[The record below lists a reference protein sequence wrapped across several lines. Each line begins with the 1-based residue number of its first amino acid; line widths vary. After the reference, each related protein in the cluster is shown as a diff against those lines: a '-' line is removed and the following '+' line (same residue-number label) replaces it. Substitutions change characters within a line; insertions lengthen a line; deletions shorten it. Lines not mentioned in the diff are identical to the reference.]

1 MRNKYFT
8 LALLVVLSF
17 ALTACTLQDLPVV
30 GKYFGGSGSPAS
42 GPVSLTVWGLW
53 EDRDIMEDLIL
64 KYQETH
70 ENVTITYD
78 DRSILNPRDY
88 KERVLT
94 QISGSLDADVVL
106 VHNSWVPRITAN
118 LSPMPSSLMDVNT
131 YKSTFY
137 PVAADSAVVG
147 GNIYAVPFYY
157 DGLVLVYNRDH
168 FDEVGQQEPPTAW
181 EEFRVLAL
189 KLTIWAGAGGSSSL
203 VRGGAAIGNAN
214 NIENFTDIL
223 GLMFAQ
229 TSVKIPDDID
239 GKPAADAV
247 DFYTTFVKDD
257 KIWDDTMPEA
267 VTAFAQEKVSMVFVP
282 SWRILEIIEANPSL
296 NFGVAPVP
304 QALPNQPVSYGSF
317 WMWAVPASSTNAAA
331 AWDFINFLSAEEQEL
346 ALFDA
351 GSKIRS
357 FGVPYARV
365 SLAPELSDHEVL
377 GPLIATAPFA
387 KSYEIAARSGNDKAV
402 ESMKNA
408 INKILTTTDTDITTT
423 SVLTE
428 LKEGRL

>member
-53 EDRDIMEDLIL
+53 EDRDIMEGLIL

-189 KLTIWAGAGGSSSL
+189 RRRHLRYGKEKLKVLYRHAYGEALSSWKIQR
-203 VRGGAAIGNAN
+203 VIKKH
-214 NIENFTDIL
+214 
-223 GLMFAQ
+223 GLYFHPAQ
-229 TSVKIPDDID
+229 N
-239 GKPAADAV
+239 
-247 DFYTTFVKDD
+247 
-257 KIWDDTMPEA
+257 
-267 VTAFAQEKVSMVFVP
+267 EKLRKKRKRNQAKK
-282 SWRILEIIEANPSL
+282 RI
-296 NFGVAPVP
+296 
-304 QALPNQPVSYGSF
+304 
-317 WMWAVPASSTNAAA
+317 
-331 AWDFINFLSAEEQEL
+331 
-346 ALFDA
+346 
-351 GSKIRS
+351 
-357 FGVPYARV
+357 
-365 SLAPELSDHEVL
+365 
-377 GPLIATAPFA
+377 
-387 KSYEIAARSGNDKAV
+387 
-402 ESMKNA
+402 
-408 INKILTTTDTDITTT
+408 
-423 SVLTE
+423 TE
-428 LKEGRL
+428 LRREALRLVEQHTPHVVILDIAMPGMNGLEVCKRIRKDPRTERVPVLMLTARCSRSSINELVARANIIDK